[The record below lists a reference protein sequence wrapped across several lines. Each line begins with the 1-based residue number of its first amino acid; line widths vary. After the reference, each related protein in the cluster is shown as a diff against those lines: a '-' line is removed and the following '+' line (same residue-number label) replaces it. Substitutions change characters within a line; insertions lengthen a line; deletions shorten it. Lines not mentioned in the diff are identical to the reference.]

1 MSSRRELFR
10 RLGGHPPTRRPP
22 WTAADFAAGCTG
34 CAACVEACP
43 EGVLKLGAGR
53 LVELDLSNTGFAAAG
68 AFPAQR
74 AAGV

>member
-10 RLGGHPPTRRPP
+10 RLGGCPP

-34 CAACVEACP
+34 CAGCVEACP

-53 LVELDLSNTGFAAAG
+53 LVELDLSSA
-68 AFPAQR
+68 
-74 AAGV
+74 